1 MLWAES
7 CLPNSYVEFLTPNT
21 LECDCIWTQY
31 FTAKTL
37 EGAQLQALP
46 GAHRA
51 GVPALGLQPVG
62 FHAHPWS
69 LAPWGSGVMGWDWVE
84 MGGWLGAR

>member
-1 MLWAES
+1 MVAYLWPPGLDQAA
-7 CLPNSYVEFLTPNT
+7 LPTERVLVPRP
-21 LECDCIWTQY
+21 CRP
-31 FTAKTL
+31 AKTL
-37 EGAQLQALP
+37 DGAQLQALP
-46 GAHRA
+46 GARRA